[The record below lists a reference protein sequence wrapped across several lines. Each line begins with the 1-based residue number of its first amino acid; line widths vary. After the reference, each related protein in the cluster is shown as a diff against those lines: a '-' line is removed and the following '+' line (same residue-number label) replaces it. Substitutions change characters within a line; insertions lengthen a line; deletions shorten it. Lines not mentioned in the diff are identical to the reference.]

1 MPTASPKATAAATA
15 APQPEREQVAGGG
28 HGGGAV
34 GAGEVFLAGQGAPR
48 GRGEGRPRPS
58 EESINTS
65 SPRQVWAKSFV
76 TRFSPQCNKL
86 LHGVLHGLRESATR
100 NLSPLPRTA
109 PAPPD
114 GGCAPRTEPNLLSVS
129 PAQLCA
135 TPSFFRRTRPA
146 LMSTNKK

>member
-48 GRGEGRPRPS
+48 GRGEGRRRPS

-65 SPRQVWAKSFV
+65 SPRQVWSKFWTKGTATSGGARRVLLCGVGRQRGFCV
-76 TRFSPQCNKL
+76 RF
-86 LHGVLHGLRESATR
+86 
-100 NLSPLPRTA
+100 
-109 PAPPD
+109 
-114 GGCAPRTEPNLLSVS
+114 
-129 PAQLCA
+129 
-135 TPSFFRRTRPA
+135 
-146 LMSTNKK
+146 